1 MQHTDT
7 GRDRGKEASARSEQP
22 AQPAGQTGPARPAEP
37 AAKARRQDA
46 GHDRPGRSRQ
56 AFPGDARP
64 PLASGPRQVP
74 PRQPHRHGRTRLG
87 PVRLRLYL
95 RRCLRRS
102 SQLWHGHHQP
112 RARRARLQGRHHLPA
127 RLDRS
132 RQHHRA
138 RRAAPGLSC
147 QRRQHGFHGQPLF
160 GDQAPPSHRCLHP
173 RRRGGTPPQPRCHGL
188 RQPHPPDVQRRPH
201 HHRRH
206 RGEPAP
212 PGPLRLLAGQTQALG
227 AARFGRRHP
236 HLRHGRARDRRD
248 RRRARRRAARRPDHL
263 HQRHRLPHGL
273 ARRGLRLRPA
283 AQLGRPFVRQAQL
296 RTQL

>member
-1 MQHTDT
+1 MQHTNN
-7 GRDRGKEASARSEQP
+7 GRNRGEKASARSEQS
-22 AQPAGQTGPARPAEP
+22 AQPAGQARP
-37 AAKARRQDA
+37 AAKARRQGA
-46 GHDRPGRSRQ
+46 GHGHPDRSRHERQ
-56 AFPGDARP
+56 VGTRP
-64 PLASGPRQVP
+64 PLAPGPRQVP
-74 PRQPHRHGRTRLG
+74 PRQPCRHGRARLG

-95 RRCLRRS
+95 RRRLRGS
-102 SQLWHGHHQP
+102 SQLWHGYHQP
-112 RARRARLQGRHHLPA
+112 RPRRTRLQGGHHLPA
-127 RLDRS
+127 RLDRP
-132 RQHHRA
+132 RQHYRA
-138 RRAAPGLSC
+138 RRAAPGLSG
-147 QRRQHGFHGQPLF
+147 QRRQHGLHGQPLF
-160 GDQAPPSHRCLHP
+160 GDQAPSSHRRLYP
-173 RRRGGTPPQPRCHGL
+173 RRRRRPPTQSSRHGL
-188 RQPHPPDVQRRPH
+188 WQPHPPDVQRRAH

-227 AARFGRRHP
+227 VARFGRRYP